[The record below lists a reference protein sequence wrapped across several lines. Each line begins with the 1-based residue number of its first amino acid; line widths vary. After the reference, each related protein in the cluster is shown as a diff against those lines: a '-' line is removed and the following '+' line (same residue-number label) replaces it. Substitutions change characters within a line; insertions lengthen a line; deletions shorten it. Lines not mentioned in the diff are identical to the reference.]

1 MTHTDCSVIVN
12 NFLMT
17 PLHAQKLGEVDA
29 YLSMTPQ
36 ELVRDTGIRYLFVRL
51 DNIFFSGPEGVE
63 PTPIDIIREHNAP
76 LFFRLAFTKSIPSNY
91 RLLAEVRV
99 EDDRDFAFGRVFE
112 IVRAE

>member
-1 MTHTDCSVIVN
+1 MTLN

-17 PLHAQKLGEVDA
+17 PLHAKKLREVDA

-36 ELVRDTGIRYLFVRL
+36 ELVRDTDIQYLFVRL
-51 DNIFFSGPEGVE
+51 DNIFFSDPEGVQA
-63 PTPIDIIREHNAP
+63 TPIHIIREHNAP
-76 LFFRLAFTKSIPSNY
+76 LFFGLAFAKKIPSNY

-99 EDDRDFAFGRVFE
+99 DDDRNFAFGRVFE